1 MLVALLILES
11 RNSIIE
17 REGSINYW
25 LDAGRLNRP
34 NHIELLAAVTHQNT
48 LKPDLL
54 DKSRN
59 QRERPT

>member
-25 LDAGRLNRP
+25 LDAGRLNRR

-54 DKSRN
+54 D
-59 QRERPT
+59 